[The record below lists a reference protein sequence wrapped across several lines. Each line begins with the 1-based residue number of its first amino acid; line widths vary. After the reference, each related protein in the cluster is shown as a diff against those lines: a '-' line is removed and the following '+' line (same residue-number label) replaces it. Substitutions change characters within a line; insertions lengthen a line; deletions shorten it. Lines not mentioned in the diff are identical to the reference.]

1 MITSIKI
8 YKITFI
14 VKDSSKHIF
23 NNNKVIGIGK

>member
-23 NNNKVIGIGK
+23 NNKVIGIGK